1 MSSDDDITPRFHRGL
16 TLFLALLLCSLLC
29 VAGSGKHLGPV
40 FAFDHPAAS
49 ARAHFEHWLEVDD
62 ALSHGAEW
70 KARTLR
76 TVLGHTGDALGDAI
90 DGYAEVITAQA
101 EVLRDPA
108 PAPTPAPAAKEPAAP
123 STDDTATVDTAT
135 GAAPQPDAAKPEAP
149 KDDAAQDSGGVFGC
163 VPARAPQLPAKDDR
177 ATLGELLARLAI
189 LQGEAGRTEEMRAAT
204 VRLERVGEH
213 ALADAIDH
221 AYRVIAAPERRTLSS
236 FDLERL
242 QPGYARERLELRLAQ
257 RAQDADA
264 LVRLDDQIRERRERL
279 TARYEK
285 VLGLVLGPIALGLI
299 ALLAWLL
306 LNRPELPRASAT
318 IPPAWPFEEGFAV
331 LTRSFLYGILLAG
344 VSGWACSKYAPAAAT
359 MVVALALPLPA
370 IVLTQRG
377 LLAPRGASF
386 VRVFGFVGL
395 SGAAWK
401 WVLVVLAL
409 FAADQIGSSLILDL
423 CARAGARMSWV
434 DFVNEGLLGASG
446 AWRVALV
453 VSGVVWLPIAH
464 EILCRGLLFMTMR
477 SRMPAVS
484 AGLWSAAL
492 FAAFQNA
499 SLPGFLSY
507 VWSGFLYGMAVE
519 LSRSLWPSIL
529 CMALGSLVLHLV

>member
-40 FAFDHPAAS
+40 FAFDHPAAT

-62 ALSHGAEW
+62 ALAHGAEW

-76 TVLGHTGDALGDAI
+76 TVLGHTGDALDDAI
-90 DGYAEVITAQA
+90 EGYSEVITAQA
-101 EVLRDPA
+101 QVLRDPA
-108 PAPTPAPAAKEPAAP
+108 PATTTQEPAPA
-123 STDDTATVDTAT
+123 TAD
-135 GAAPQPDAAKPEAP
+135 GAAPQDATKPAAP
-149 KDDAAQDSGGVFGC
+149 KDDAEPDPGGVFGC
-163 VPARAPQLPAKDDR
+163 VSARAPQLPAKDDR

-189 LQGEAGRTEEMRAAT
+189 LQGEAGRTEEMRAANL
-204 VRLERVGEH
+204 RLERIGEH

-221 AYRVIAAPERRTLSS
+221 AYRVIQTPQRRTVSS
-236 FDLERL
+236 FDLAHL

-257 RAQDADA
+257 RADDAPELA
-264 LVRLDDQIRERRERL
+264 RLDEQVRERRERL
-279 TARYEK
+279 TARYER
-285 VLGLVLGPIALGLI
+285 VLGLVLAPIALGLI

-318 IPPAWPFEEGFAV
+318 IPPVWPFEEGFAV

-370 IVLTQRG
+370 IVLTQRA

-386 VRVFGFVGL
+386 ARVFGFVGL

-409 FAADQIGSSLILDL
+409 FAADQVGSSLILDL
-423 CARAGARMSWV
+423 CARAGSRLSWV
-434 DFVNEGLLGASG
+434 DFVNESLLGANG
-446 AWRVALV
+446 AWRVALI
-453 VSGVVWLPIAH
+453 VSGVAWLPIAH

-529 CMALGSLVLHLV
+529 CMALGSFVLHMV